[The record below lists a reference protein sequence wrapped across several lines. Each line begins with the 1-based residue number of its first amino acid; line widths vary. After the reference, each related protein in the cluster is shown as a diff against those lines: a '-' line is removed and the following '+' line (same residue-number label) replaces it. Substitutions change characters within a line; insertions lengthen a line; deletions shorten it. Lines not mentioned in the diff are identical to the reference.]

1 VRRRPLALAGS
12 FGVAVL
18 IALGGW
24 MNLAHLLSPAALC
37 GLVGIGVLLA
47 AYSGFRSGE
56 RELGANAT
64 EPWDLPSVVVI
75 GAAVLILGTLLLG
88 TLRPLVWSPD
98 DAQAYIAFAEKALQN
113 HSLQSD
119 PFSER
124 RVSTGLGGQ
133 IFLDSLMLV
142 GGDLRGLKFIDET
155 LGQFLY
161 AAGLWT
167 VGRMWKV
174 PRWAVG
180 LGLIGIPVA
189 TLMQVNLTIVY
200 LTSAACVAIL
210 IALSD
215 SSASREDGPRNL
227 IAVGILAGATL
238 TTKATNFVFVLPFCL
253 AAIVLCKVLEP
264 ETKILGRIA
273 TVFLTAGF
281 VALPWSIAQ
290 RFNEGTYFYP
300 LLGRGFFPLSLPG
313 GGSRAAGLV
322 VAGPIFLIMVGCLVA
337 AWMLTKDWTAGM
349 RAALL
354 GFAGAAALAAVAI
367 GLSMSGEA
375 LDRYSAPF
383 TMPPLLLLFMLM
395 FQPGRREG
403 VRAARYVG
411 AAVLAVAI
419 FFVVYFLDHRL
430 RWGRLETGLVYEAV
444 GRVPEP
450 VMPYLMRADE
460 GTLKWQ
466 ASRQL
471 ASQGAIP
478 AGAVV
483 LVDSRSSF
491 GFDFRRDNIY
501 ICDWCGMA
509 GLPPGMPLDS
519 GGPALRKYLVSKGI
533 SYVIYDRGRAAG
545 EDPWSYFAR
554 EPYLH
559 QAVKELLRNQAQSH
573 QLGLWGRMEFF
584 VTAHITSQL
593 SEVAQESP
601 VVYDDGTLV
610 VARIDTGR

>member
-1 VRRRPLALAGS
+1 LRLHLLRLSLWELGVAVGAFGWGAAALRLLGVRRRPLALAGS

-24 MNLAHLLSPAALC
+24 MNLVHLLSPAALY
-37 GLVGIGVLLA
+37 GLVGLGVLLA
-47 AYSGFRSGE
+47 AYSGFRSGG
-56 RELGANAT
+56 RELEANST
-64 EPWDLPSVVVI
+64 EPWDLPSVVVV

-88 TLRPLVWSPD
+88 TLRPLVWSLD
-98 DAQAYIAFAEKALQN
+98 DARAYIAFAEKALQN

-180 LGLIGIPVA
+180 LGLIGIPIA

-210 IALSD
+210 IAFSDPSD
-215 SSASREDGPRNL
+215 SRGDGPGNL
-227 IAVGILAGATL
+227 IAVGILAGAAL
-238 TTKATNFVFVLPFCL
+238 TTKSTNLVFVLPFCL

-273 TVFLTAGF
+273 IVFLTAGF

-290 RFNEGTYFYP
+290 RLNEGTYLYP
-300 LLGRGFFPLSLPG
+300 LLGKGFHASAYHLLLSPSG
-313 GGSRAAGLV
+313 AGSRAAALV
-322 VAGPIFLIMVGCLVA
+322 VAGPIFMIMVGCLVA
-337 AWMLTKDWTAGM
+337 AWMLTRSWTAEM

-354 GFAGAAALAAVAI
+354 GLAFAAALAAVAI
-367 GLSMSGEA
+367 SLSTSGEG

-411 AAVLAVAI
+411 AVVLAAAI

-430 RWGRLETGLVYEAV
+430 RWGRLEACLVYEAV
-444 GRVPEP
+444 GRVPP
-450 VMPYLMRADE
+450 VLPYLMRADE
-460 GTLKWQ
+460 GALKWQ

-478 AGAVV
+478 SGAVV
-483 LVDSRSSF
+483 LEDSDSSF
-491 GFDFRRDNIY
+491 GFDFRRNNIY

-509 GLPPGMPLDS
+509 GCRRECPLTA
-519 GGPALRKYLVSKGI
+519 GPRL
-533 SYVIYDRGRAAG
+533 
-545 EDPWSYFAR
+545 FA
-554 EPYLH
+554 
-559 QAVKELLRNQAQSH
+559 
-573 QLGLWGRMEFF
+573 
-584 VTAHITSQL
+584 
-593 SEVAQESP
+593 
-601 VVYDDGTLV
+601 GTL
-610 VARIDTGR
+610 